1 MLRTRS
7 PLSIGTEVP
16 GSFDLHVLSTPP
28 AFVLSQD
35 QTLRQD
41 LVRWTKGLSDTIEEP
56 LSRFNGVEIYP
67 QRNSWLELLQRRRL
81 ANHPATLRL
90 NGCVMTMSGL
100 TRLCGSISG
109 YVSNSRSPALAFIV
123 LCSVVKERCGYIKQ
137 QHDDTR
143 LPAKAKRRC
152 RSQSALRKQRLRA
165 KGHPTGGKG
174 AAATYGLYS

>member
-1 MLRTRS
+1 MRHATLSGYWVLIQVSLGYSHLRDRFLTCYAPVRHF
-7 PLSIGTEVP
+7 PIGTEVP

-100 TRLCGSISG
+100 TRLCGSTSG
-109 YVSNSRSPALAFIV
+109 
-123 LCSVVKERCGYIKQ
+123 C
-137 QHDDTR
+137 
-143 LPAKAKRRC
+143 
-152 RSQSALRKQRLRA
+152 
-165 KGHPTGGKG
+165 
-174 AAATYGLYS
+174 

>member
-1 MLRTRS
+1 MRQATLSGYWVLIQVSLGYSHLRDRFLTCYAPVRHS
-7 PLSIGTEVP
+7 PIGTEVP

-56 LSRFNGVEIYP
+56 LSRLNGVEIYP

-100 TRLCGSISG
+100 TRLCGSTSG
-109 YVSNSRSPALAFIV
+109 
-123 LCSVVKERCGYIKQ
+123 C
-137 QHDDTR
+137 
-143 LPAKAKRRC
+143 
-152 RSQSALRKQRLRA
+152 
-165 KGHPTGGKG
+165 
-174 AAATYGLYS
+174 